1 MLAIDYSAHSFHLVI
16 WVQRD
21 QWSEKWVLSRNM
33 HSNYRN
39 LVYVALYLLGIDAL
53 GRIAPSHFAFSSP

>member
-1 MLAIDYSAHSFHLVI
+1 MLVIDYSTHSFPLVI

-21 QWSEKWVLSRNM
+21 QWSEKRALFRNM

-39 LVYVALYLLGIDAL
+39 LVYVALCLLGIDAL
-53 GRIAPSHFAFSSP
+53 GRIAPSPAAFSSP